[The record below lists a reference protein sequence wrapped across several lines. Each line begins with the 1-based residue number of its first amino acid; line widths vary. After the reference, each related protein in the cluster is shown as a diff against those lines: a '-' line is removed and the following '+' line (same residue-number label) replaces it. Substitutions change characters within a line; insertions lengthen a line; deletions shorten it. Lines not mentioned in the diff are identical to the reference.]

1 MELGR
6 RITELRKANNLTQE
20 GLAERCSVTRQTI
33 SNWENGKS
41 YPDLEMLVFISDSFD
56 ISLDALV
63 KGDGKMVQE
72 ITKEQRKGRFQN
84 YKMAALTVGLLL
96 LVGLGLFALDHTYVR
111 LSTEDCGAE
120 VVEVNSVHLDDVK
133 IDRDR
138 KMAFYKLPNDNAR
151 TYYGVNGTKAPAK
164 GIYVFEGEEYNQ
176 LMNNKVASYI
186 TLEVPDRAVVSVGS
200 PKAGS
205 DTVELSLEMSNF
217 DRIFGKKGG
226 SAVSTD
232 MWFSEVNRIVD
243 ANAGNSIVWKK
254 SK

>member
-6 RITELRKANNLTQE
+6 RITELRKTNNLTQE

-96 LVGLGLFALDHTYVR
+96 LVGLGLYALEHTYVR

-133 IDRDR
+133 IDWDR

-226 SAVSTD
+226 SAISTD

>member
-96 LVGLGLFALDHTYVR
+96 LVGLGLYALENTYVR

-217 DRIFGKKGG
+217 DRIFGKKGE
-226 SAVSTD
+226 SIISTD
-232 MWFSEVNRIVD
+232 MWFSDVNRIVD
-243 ANAGNSIVWKK
+243 ANAGNSTVWEK

>member
-20 GLAERCSVTRQTI
+20 ALAERCSVTRQTI

-96 LVGLGLFALDHTYVR
+96 LVGLGLYALEHTYVR

>member
-96 LVGLGLFALDHTYVR
+96 LVGLGLYALEHTYVR

>member
-6 RITELRKANNLTQE
+6 RITKLRKAKHLTQE

-120 VVEVNSVHLDDVK
+120 VNSVHLDDVK
-133 IDRDR
+133 IDRGR
-138 KMAFYKLPNDNAR
+138 KLAFYKLPNDNTR
-151 TYYGVNGTKAPAK
+151 TYYGVNGTKAPGK

-176 LMNNKVASYI
+176 LMDSKAASCI
-186 TLEVPDRAVVSVGS
+186 TLEVPDRAVISLGLS
-200 PKAGS
+200 ETRA
-205 DTVELSLEMSNF
+205 DTLELSLAMSNF

-226 SAVSTD
+226 SIISTD
-232 MWFSEVNRIVD
+232 MWFSDVNRIVD

>member
-6 RITELRKANNLTQE
+6 RITELRKTNNLTQE
-20 GLAERCSVTRQTI
+20 ALAERCSVTRQTI

>member
-96 LVGLGLFALDHTYVR
+96 LVGLGLYALEHTYVR

-133 IDRDR
+133 IDWDR

>member
-6 RITELRKANNLTQE
+6 RITELRKTNNLTQE

-96 LVGLGLFALDHTYVR
+96 LVGLGLYALEHTYVR

-133 IDRDR
+133 IDWDR

-164 GIYVFEGEEYNQ
+164 GIYVFEGEEYDQ

>member
-6 RITELRKANNLTQE
+6 RITELRKVNNLTQE

-96 LVGLGLFALDHTYVR
+96 LVGLGLYALEHTYVR

-133 IDRDR
+133 IDWDR

>member
-96 LVGLGLFALDHTYVR
+96 LVGLGLFTLDHTYVR

-120 VVEVNSVHLDDVK
+120 VVTVNSVHLDDVK

-138 KMAFYKLPNDNAR
+138 KMAFYKLPNDNTR

-176 LMNNKVASYI
+176 LMNSKVASCI

-200 PKAGS
+200 SKAGA

-226 SAVSTD
+226 SIISTD
-232 MWFSEVNRIVD
+232 MWFSDVNRIVD

>member
-6 RITELRKANNLTQE
+6 RITELRKTNNLTQE

-96 LVGLGLFALDHTYVR
+96 LVGLGLYALEHTYVR

-133 IDRDR
+133 IDRDW

-164 GIYVFEGEEYNQ
+164 GIYVFDGEEYNQ

>member
-1 MELGR
+1 MELGK

-20 GLAERCSVTRQTI
+20 GMAERCSVTRQTI

-41 YPDLEMLVFISDSFD
+41 YPDLEMLVSISDSFD
-56 ISLDALV
+56 ISLDTLV

-96 LVGLGLFALDHTYVR
+96 LMGLGLFVLNHTYVQ

-138 KMAFYKLPNDNAR
+138 KMAFYKLPNDNTR
-151 TYYGVNGTKAPAK
+151 TYYGVNGTKAP
-164 GIYVFEGEEYNQ
+164 
-176 LMNNKVASYI
+176 
-186 TLEVPDRAVVSVGS
+186 
-200 PKAGS
+200 
-205 DTVELSLEMSNF
+205 
-217 DRIFGKKGG
+217 
-226 SAVSTD
+226 
-232 MWFSEVNRIVD
+232 
-243 ANAGNSIVWKK
+243 

>member
-6 RITELRKANNLTQE
+6 RITELRKTNNLTQE

-96 LVGLGLFALDHTYVR
+96 LVGLGLYALEHTYVR

-133 IDRDR
+133 IDWDR

-186 TLEVPDRAVVSVGS
+186 TLEVPDRAGVSVGS

>member
-6 RITELRKANNLTQE
+6 RITELRKTNNLTQE
-20 GLAERCSVTRQTI
+20 ALAERCNVTRQTI

-96 LVGLGLFALDHTYVR
+96 LVGLGLYALEHTYVR

>member
-6 RITELRKANNLTQE
+6 RITELRKTNNLTQE

-96 LVGLGLFALDHTYVR
+96 LVGLGLYALEHTYVR

-133 IDRDR
+133 IDWDR

>member
-111 LSTEDCGAE
+111 LSAEDCGAE
-120 VVEVNSVHLDDVK
+120 VVEVKSIHLDDVK
-133 IDRDR
+133 IDRGR
-138 KMAFYKLPNDNAR
+138 KMAFYKFPNDNTR
-151 TYYGVNGTKAPAK
+151 TYYGVNGTKAPGK
-164 GIYVFEGEEYNQ
+164 GIYVFEGEEYKQ
-176 LMNNKVASYI
+176 LMNSEVASYV
-186 TLEVPDRAVVSVGS
+186 TLKVPERAVISR
-200 PKAGS
+200 A
-205 DTVELSLEMSNF
+205 DTLELSLAMRNS
-217 DRIFGKKGG
+217 DRVFGEKGG
-226 SAVSTD
+226 SAISTD
-232 MWFSEVNRIVD
+232 MWFSDVNRIVD

>member
-20 GLAERCSVTRQTI
+20 ALAERCSVTRQTI

>member
-6 RITELRKANNLTQE
+6 RITELRKTNNLTQE

-96 LVGLGLFALDHTYVR
+96 LVGLGLYALEHTYVR

-133 IDRDR
+133 IDWDR

-200 PKAGS
+200 SKAGA

-226 SAVSTD
+226 NIISPN
-232 MWFSEVNRIVD
+232 MWFSDVNRIVD
-243 ANAGNSIVWKK
+243 ANADNSIIWKK

>member
-6 RITELRKANNLTQE
+6 RITELRKTNNLTQE

-96 LVGLGLFALDHTYVR
+96 LVGLGLYALEHTYVR

-200 PKAGS
+200 PKVGS

>member
-6 RITELRKANNLTQE
+6 RITELRKTNNLTQE
-20 GLAERCSVTRQTI
+20 ALAERCSVTRQTI

-96 LVGLGLFALDHTYVR
+96 LVGLGLYALEHTYVR

-205 DTVELSLEMSNF
+205 DTVELSLEMNNF

>member
-111 LSTEDCGAE
+111 LSAEDCGAE

-138 KMAFYKLPNDNAR
+138 KMAFYKLPNDN
-151 TYYGVNGTKAPAK
+151 TGTHYGVNGTKAQGK

-176 LMNNKVASYI
+176 LMNSKVVSYV
-186 TLEVPDRAVVSVGS
+186 TMKVPERAVVSLGLS
-200 PKAGS
+200 ETRA
-205 DTVELSLEMSNF
+205 DTLELSLAMRNS
-217 DRIFGKKGG
+217 DRVFGKKGG
-226 SAVSTD
+226 SAISTD
-232 MWFSEVNRIVD
+232 MWFSDVDRIVD
-243 ANAGNSIVWKK
+243 TNAGNSIVWKK